1 MKIALAIWPV
11 TDPRPVKG
19 IASYLRVIL
28 LPFNWSRIVVTS
40 GGLISR
46 QENIL
51 W

>member
-1 MKIALAIWPV
+1 MKIAIWPV

-19 IASYLRVIL
+19 IASYLIL